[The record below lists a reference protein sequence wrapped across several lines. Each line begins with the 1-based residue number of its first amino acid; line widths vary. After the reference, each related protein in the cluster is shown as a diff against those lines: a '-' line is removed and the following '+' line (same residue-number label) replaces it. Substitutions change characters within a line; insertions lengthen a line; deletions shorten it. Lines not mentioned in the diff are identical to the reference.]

1 MLNWALLKNPLN
13 WFIVVLMLI
22 IGGFVIDV
30 CVQHLRNTQP
40 QASDV
45 K

>member
-1 MLNWALLKNPLN
+1 MLNYALLKNPLN
-13 WFIVVLMLI
+13 WLIVIFMLA